1 MEYRNLDV
9 RVKKAWVLSRIGG
22 ILIIAIITVILK
34 VLDFNF
40 EFNLIGNTINGSKAI
55 TGFFVLL
62 LIYKVIGVIIYPK
75 IEYKQWK
82 YMIGE
87 DKVEI
92 QHGIFY
98 IKHTVIPIIKIQH
111 ITMTQGIIFKANDIM
126 EVDIS
131 LASGSFSIT
140 GLSIDD
146 AREISENLK
155 NKIYLRDKYLNKE
168 V

>member
-111 ITMTQGIIFKANDIM
+111 ITMTQGIIFRANDIM

>member
-22 ILIIAIITVILK
+22 ILIIAIITVIWK

-40 EFNLIGNTINGSKAI
+40 KFNLIGNTINGSKAI
-55 TGFFVLL
+55 TVFFVLL

-111 ITMTQGIIFKANDIM
+111 ITMTQGIIFRANDIM

-146 AREISENLK
+146 AREISENFK